1 MTASEAARIVVTRR
15 IPEPALELLR
25 GAGDVW
31 LSPHDRPMTTA
42 ELHAAVAG
50 ADAVVTLLHDR
61 VDDAFLDAAGP
72 SLRVVANVAVGYD
85 NIDVPAC
92 GRRGVAATNTP
103 GVLVD
108 ATADIAMALIL
119 MSTRRLGE
127 AERMVREGG
136 TWSWSMFFM
145 LGAGLQGKTLGI
157 VGLGQIGAATARRA
171 RAFGMGI
178 AYAGRRRAD
187 AALESELGAA
197 MLDLD
202 ELLATADVVS
212 LHTPLSDVT
221 RHLIDARRLALMKPT
236 AHLVNTSRGPVVDEA
251 ALAAAL
257 RAGTIAGAGLDVF
270 EREPE
275 IDPGLRGLENVVLI
289 PHLGSA
295 TIETRTAMGL
305 LAAQNAVAVL
315 AGKPPVTPIAG

>member
-1 MTASEAARIVVTRR
+1 MTAPAARIVVTRR
-15 IPEPALELLR
+15 IPEPALELLH

-31 LSPHDRPMTTA
+31 LSPHDRPMTA
-42 ELHAAVAG
+42 EELHTAIAG

-72 SLRVVANVAVGYD
+72 GLRVVANVAVGYD

-92 GRRGVAATNTP
+92 ARRGVIATHTP

-108 ATADIAMALIL
+108 ATADIALALFL

-145 LGAGLQGKTLGI
+145 LGTGLQGKTLGI

-171 RAFGMGI
+171 RGFGMRV

-187 AALESELGAA
+187 AGLEAELDAT

-212 LHTPLSDVT
+212 IHTPLSAET

-257 RAGTIAGAGLDVF
+257 RDGTIAGAGLDVF
-270 EREPE
+270 EREPAIE
-275 IDPGLRGLENVVLI
+275 PGLLELENAVLI

-295 TIETRTAMGL
+295 TVETRTAMGV
-305 LAAQNAVAVL
+305 LAAENAAAVL
-315 AGKPPVTPIAG
+315 AGHTPPTPIG